1 MGVLTRGN
9 STLTLLVWLVASIL
23 GFPQTA
29 TAQSVVT
36 SAQSFFDDF
45 TSGPSSL
52 WQNELGSWVASGGV
66 YYATGPTTLGQY
78 VRSTIGGG
86 GS

>member
-9 STLTLLVWLVASIL
+9 SILTLLVASIL
-23 GFPQTA
+23 GCPQTA
-29 TAQSVVT
+29 T
-36 SAQSFFDDF
+36 AQSFFDDF